1 MKKKTKNK
9 PDLTT
14 RNARAYNKRFEN
26 LEYKTNSY
34 VTWNDLEKVW
44 LAIEKLELDREA
56 EKIQL
61 KKIMQYFQTYFCKGK
76 K

>member
-9 PDLTT
+9 PDATL
-14 RNARAYNKRFEN
+14 RNVRAANKRLAKLEN
-26 LEYKTNSY
+26 ITDSY
-34 VTWNDLEKVW
+34 VTWSDLEKVW

-61 KKIMQYFQTYFCKGK
+61 KKIMEYFQSYFIKRK